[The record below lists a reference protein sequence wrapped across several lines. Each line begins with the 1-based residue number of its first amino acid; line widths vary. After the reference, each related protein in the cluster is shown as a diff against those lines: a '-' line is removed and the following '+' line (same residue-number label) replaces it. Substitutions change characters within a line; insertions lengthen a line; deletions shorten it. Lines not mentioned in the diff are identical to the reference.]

1 LNRQP
6 IRRWMPGLPPRRSVV
21 AAGPI
26 VSPAPGTKPAMID
39 GRNNRQQDL
48 EKLALLDGMA
58 ETFGAHRVWIP
69 PDRSR

>member
-1 LNRQP
+1 
-6 IRRWMPGLPPRRSVV
+6 
-21 AAGPI
+21 
-26 VSPAPGTKPAMID
+26 MID